1 MEMFTYPQGSI
12 TSLDMVYQIG
22 HTKEDLVDLKKVDV
36 KELVQQE
43 CLKGRG
49 QSRMPYFIINSN
61 LLLILKK
68 LSESTDPD
76 AYP

>member
-1 MEMFTYPQGSI
+1 MFMEMFTYPQGSI

-43 CLKGRG
+43 CLKRQG
-49 QSRMPYFIINSN
+49 PVEKAVFYY
-61 LLLILKK
+61 K
-68 LSESTDPD
+68 
-76 AYP
+76 